1 MIGDKLRDS
10 ERQNEL
16 LRVRCTEN
24 EQIIDKFGEDVRQ
37 LEVMIDRKSR
47 EHEALSRDNQNLK

>member
-16 LRVRCTEN
+16 LRIRCTEN

-47 EHEALSRDNQNLK
+47 EHEALGRDNQNLK